1 MFSKNMPYP
10 VSYQENHSVIM
21 SVPEM
26 AEYLG
31 IGKNRAYDLLRN
43 QTIKGFRIGS
53 TWKVTKEAIDLYI
66 RKKSGLDA

>member
-53 TWKVTKEAIDLYI
+53 TWRVSMTAVEKYVKTA
-66 RKKSGLDA
+66 SGL